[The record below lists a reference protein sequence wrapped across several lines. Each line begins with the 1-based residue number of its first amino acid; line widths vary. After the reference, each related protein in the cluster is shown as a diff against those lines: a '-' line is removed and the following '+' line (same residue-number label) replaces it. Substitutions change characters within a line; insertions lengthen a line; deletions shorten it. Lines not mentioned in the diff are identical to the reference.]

1 MHKNTTKKPL
11 NQNKMEKIIAEL
23 KEKRDYHIE
32 ELEDLHRYEPA
43 EEYYKLRR
51 NELEYQ
57 IACLEIAIDEL
68 INQSSLKK
76 NQSKRLMATV
86 LLLAIV
92 SSIIYLF
99 LI

>member
-1 MHKNTTKKPL
+1 
-11 NQNKMEKIIAEL
+11 MEKIITEL
-23 KEKRDYHIE
+23 KEKRDYYIE

-57 IACLEIAIDEL
+57 IACLEMAINEL
-68 INQSSLKK
+68 MTQSSLKK
-76 NQSKRLMATV
+76 NQTKRLMATV

-92 SSIIYLF
+92 SSIIYLLLF
-99 LI
+99 

>member
-1 MHKNTTKKPL
+1 
-11 NQNKMEKIIAEL
+11 MEKIIAEL

-57 IACLEIAIDEL
+57 IACLEMAIDEL
-68 INQSSLKK
+68 MNQSSLKK
-76 NQSKRLMATV
+76 NQTKRLMAIV
-86 LLLAIV
+86 LLVAIV
-92 SSIIYLF
+92 SSIIYLLLF
-99 LI
+99 

>member
-1 MHKNTTKKPL
+1 
-11 NQNKMEKIIAEL
+11 MEKIITEL

-32 ELEDLHRYEPA
+32 ELEDLHRYEPS

-57 IACLEIAIDEL
+57 IACLEMAIDEL
-68 INQSSLKK
+68 MTQSSLKK
-76 NQSKRLMATV
+76 NQVKRLIATV
-86 LLLAIV
+86 LLVAIV

-99 LI
+99 SI

>member
-1 MHKNTTKKPL
+1 MHKNTTTKPL

-57 IACLEIAIDEL
+57 IACLEMAIDEL
-68 INQSSLKK
+68 MTQSSLKK

-92 SSIIYLF
+92 SSIIYL
-99 LI
+99 LLN

>member
-1 MHKNTTKKPL
+1 
-11 NQNKMEKIIAEL
+11 MEKIIAEL

-32 ELEDLHRYEPA
+32 ELEDLHRYQPA
-43 EEYYKLRR
+43 EDYYKLRR

-57 IACLEIAIDEL
+57 IACLEMAIDEL
-68 INQSSLKK
+68 MTQSSLKK

-86 LLLAIV
+86 LLVAIV
-92 SSIIYLF
+92 SSIIYLL

>member
-1 MHKNTTKKPL
+1 
-11 NQNKMEKIIAEL
+11 MEKIIAEL

-76 NQSKRLMATV
+76 NQTKRLMATV

-92 SSIIYLF
+92 SSIIYL
-99 LI
+99 LLN

>member
-1 MHKNTTKKPL
+1 
-11 NQNKMEKIIAEL
+11 MEKIIAEL

-57 IACLEIAIDEL
+57 IACLEMAIDEL
-68 INQSSLKK
+68 MTQSSLKK
-76 NQSKRLMATV
+76 NQSKRLMAIV
-86 LLLAIV
+86 LLVSIV
-92 SSIIYLF
+92 SSIIYLLLF
-99 LI
+99 

>member
-1 MHKNTTKKPL
+1 MN
-11 NQNKMEKIIAEL
+11 KIIAEL

-32 ELEDLHRYEPA
+32 ELEDLHRYQPA
-43 EEYYKLRR
+43 EDYYKLRR

-57 IACLEIAIDEL
+57 IACLEMAIDEL
-68 INQSSLKK
+68 MTQSSLKK

-86 LLLAIV
+86 LIVAIV
-92 SSIIYLF
+92 SSIIYLL

>member
-1 MHKNTTKKPL
+1 
-11 NQNKMEKIIAEL
+11 MEKIIAEL

-57 IACLEIAIDEL
+57 IACLEMAIDEL
-68 INQSSLKK
+68 MTQSSLNK

-86 LLLAIV
+86 LLVAIV
-92 SSIIYLF
+92 SSIIYLL

>member
-1 MHKNTTKKPL
+1 
-11 NQNKMEKIIAEL
+11 MEKIIAEL

-92 SSIIYLF
+92 SSIIYL
-99 LI
+99 LLN

>member
-1 MHKNTTKKPL
+1 
-11 NQNKMEKIIAEL
+11 MEKIIAEL

-57 IACLEIAIDEL
+57 IACLEMAIDEL
-68 INQSSLKK
+68 MNQSSLKK
-76 NQSKRLMATV
+76 NQTKRLMATV
-86 LLLAIV
+86 LLVAIV
-92 SSIIYLF
+92 SSIIYLILF
-99 LI
+99 

>member
-1 MHKNTTKKPL
+1 
-11 NQNKMEKIIAEL
+11 MEKIIAEL

-57 IACLEIAIDEL
+57 IACLEMAIDEL
-68 INQSSLKK
+68 MNQSSLKK
-76 NQSKRLMATV
+76 NQTKRLMATV
-86 LLLAIV
+86 LLVAIV
-92 SSIIYLF
+92 SSIIYLLLF
-99 LI
+99 

>member
-1 MHKNTTKKPL
+1 
-11 NQNKMEKIIAEL
+11 MEKIIAEL

-57 IACLEIAIDEL
+57 IACLEMAIDEL
-68 INQSSLKK
+68 MTQSSLKK
-76 NQSKRLMATV
+76 NQTKRLMATV

-92 SSIIYLF
+92 SSIIYL
-99 LI
+99 LLN

>member
-1 MHKNTTKKPL
+1 
-11 NQNKMEKIIAEL
+11 MEKIIAEL

-57 IACLEIAIDEL
+57 IACLEMAIDEL
-68 INQSSLKK
+68 MTQSSLKK
-76 NQSKRLMATV
+76 NQTKRLMATV
-86 LLLAIV
+86 LLVAIV
-92 SSIIYLF
+92 SSIIYLLLF
-99 LI
+99 

>member
-1 MHKNTTKKPL
+1 
-11 NQNKMEKIIAEL
+11 MEKIIAEL

-32 ELEDLHRYEPA
+32 ELEDLHRYEPS
-43 EEYYKLRR
+43 EEYYKLRK

-57 IACLEIAIDEL
+57 IACLEMAIDEL

-92 SSIIYLF
+92 SSIIYL
-99 LI
+99 LLN

>member
-1 MHKNTTKKPL
+1 
-11 NQNKMEKIIAEL
+11 MEKIIAEL

-57 IACLEIAIDEL
+57 IACLEMAIDEL
-68 INQSSLKK
+68 MTQSSLNK

-86 LLLAIV
+86 LLVAIV
-92 SSIIYLF
+92 SSIIYL
-99 LI
+99 LLN

>member
-1 MHKNTTKKPL
+1 
-11 NQNKMEKIIAEL
+11 MEKIIAEL

-57 IACLEIAIDEL
+57 IACLEMAIDEL
-68 INQSSLKK
+68 MTQSSLKK
-76 NQSKRLMATV
+76 NQSKRLMAAV
-86 LLLAIV
+86 LLVAIV
-92 SSIIYLF
+92 SSIIYLL

>member
-1 MHKNTTKKPL
+1 
-11 NQNKMEKIIAEL
+11 MEKIITEL

-32 ELEDLHRYEPA
+32 ELEDLHRYEPS

-57 IACLEIAIDEL
+57 IACLEMAIDEL
-68 INQSSLKK
+68 MAQSVLKK
-76 NQSKRLMATV
+76 NQVKRVMATV
-86 LLLAIV
+86 LLVAIA

>member
-1 MHKNTTKKPL
+1 
-11 NQNKMEKIIAEL
+11 MEKIIAEL

-86 LLLAIV
+86 LLVAIV
-92 SSIIYLF
+92 SSIIYL
-99 LI
+99 LLN

>member
-1 MHKNTTKKPL
+1 
-11 NQNKMEKIIAEL
+11 MEKIIAEL

-57 IACLEIAIDEL
+57 IACLEMAIDEL
-68 INQSSLKK
+68 MTQSSLKK
-76 NQSKRLMATV
+76 NQSKRLMATI
-86 LLLAIV
+86 LLVAIV
-92 SSIIYLF
+92 SSIIYL
-99 LI
+99 LLN

>member
-1 MHKNTTKKPL
+1 
-11 NQNKMEKIIAEL
+11 MEKIISEL

-57 IACLEIAIDEL
+57 IACLEMAIDEL
-68 INQSSLKK
+68 MTQSSLNK

-86 LLLAIV
+86 LLVAIV
-92 SSIIYLF
+92 SSIIYLL

>member
-1 MHKNTTKKPL
+1 
-11 NQNKMEKIIAEL
+11 MEKIIAEL

-57 IACLEIAIDEL
+57 IACLEMDIDEL
-68 INQSSLKK
+68 MTQSSLNK

-86 LLLAIV
+86 LLVAIV
-92 SSIIYLF
+92 SSIIYLL

>member
-1 MHKNTTKKPL
+1 
-11 NQNKMEKIIAEL
+11 MEKIIAEL

-57 IACLEIAIDEL
+57 IACLEMAID
-68 INQSSLKK
+68 
-76 NQSKRLMATV
+76 
-86 LLLAIV
+86 
-92 SSIIYLF
+92 
-99 LI
+99 

>member
-1 MHKNTTKKPL
+1 
-11 NQNKMEKIIAEL
+11 MEKIIAEL

-57 IACLEIAIDEL
+57 IACLEMAIDEL
-68 INQSSLKK
+68 MTQSSLKK
-76 NQSKRLMATV
+76 NQTKRLMATV

-92 SSIIYLF
+92 SSIIYLL

>member
-1 MHKNTTKKPL
+1 
-11 NQNKMEKIIAEL
+11 MEKIIAEL

-76 NQSKRLMATV
+76 NQSKRLIATV
-86 LLLAIV
+86 LLVAIV

>member
-1 MHKNTTKKPL
+1 
-11 NQNKMEKIIAEL
+11 MEKIIAEL

-32 ELEDLHRYEPA
+32 ELEDLHRYQPA

-57 IACLEIAIDEL
+57 IACLEMAIDEL
-68 INQSSLKK
+68 MTQSSLKK

-86 LLLAIV
+86 LLVAIV
-92 SSIIYLF
+92 SSILYLL

>member
-1 MHKNTTKKPL
+1 
-11 NQNKMEKIIAEL
+11 MEKIIAEL

-86 LLLAIV
+86 LLVAIV

>member
-1 MHKNTTKKPL
+1 
-11 NQNKMEKIIAEL
+11 MEKIITEL

-32 ELEDLHRYEPA
+32 ELEDLHRYEPV

-57 IACLEIAIDEL
+57 IACLEMAIDEL
-68 INQSSLKK
+68 MTQSSLKK
-76 NQSKRLMATV
+76 NQTKRLMATV

-92 SSIIYLF
+92 SSIIYL
-99 LI
+99 LLN

>member
-1 MHKNTTKKPL
+1 
-11 NQNKMEKIIAEL
+11 MEKIIAEL

-57 IACLEIAIDEL
+57 IACLEMAIDEL
-68 INQSSLKK
+68 MTQSSLKK
-76 NQSKRLMATV
+76 NQSKRLIATV
-86 LLLAIV
+86 LLVAIV
-92 SSIIYLF
+92 SSIIYLL

>member
-1 MHKNTTKKPL
+1 
-11 NQNKMEKIIAEL
+11 MEKIIAEL

-32 ELEDLHRYEPA
+32 ELEDLHRYQPA

-57 IACLEIAIDEL
+57 IACLEMAIDEL
-68 INQSSLKK
+68 MTQSSLKK

-86 LLLAIV
+86 LLVAIV
-92 SSIIYLF
+92 SSIIYLL

>member
-1 MHKNTTKKPL
+1 
-11 NQNKMEKIIAEL
+11 MEKIITEL

-57 IACLEIAIDEL
+57 IACLEMAIDEL
-68 INQSSLKK
+68 MTQSSLKK
-76 NQSKRLMATV
+76 NQTKRLMATV
-86 LLLAIV
+86 LLVAIV
-92 SSIIYLF
+92 SSIIYLLLF
-99 LI
+99 

>member
-1 MHKNTTKKPL
+1 
-11 NQNKMEKIIAEL
+11 MEKIIAEL

>member
-1 MHKNTTKKPL
+1 
-11 NQNKMEKIIAEL
+11 MEKIIAEL
-23 KEKRDYHIE
+23 KEKRNYHIE

-86 LLLAIV
+86 LLVAIV

>member
-1 MHKNTTKKPL
+1 
-11 NQNKMEKIIAEL
+11 MEKIIAEL

-32 ELEDLHRYEPA
+32 ELEDLHRYEPEPS
-43 EEYYKLRR
+43 EEYYKLRK

-57 IACLEIAIDEL
+57 IACLEMAIDEL

-92 SSIIYLF
+92 SSIIYL
-99 LI
+99 LLN